1 MRWIGWGLLVI
12 VLLASAVFVMK
23 GLTAAGL
30 TGTHGTFTVKECT
43 EEAATRRSNKPTNEF
58 SCVGVFR
65 PDDGSTVDD
74 KASLDSFNKDY
85 DAGTSLS
92 VQHNDAGVLG
102 LLTSGY
108 LLADGAQVST
118 NFLCAF
124 GVLLYLPVA
133 LFVSL
138 TGFGSDGVT
147 FRRFRETWDATRG
160 TRTRT
165 IVLTSTIGVLVGMFV
180 VSTAL
185 GHVLPGLG

>member
-1 MRWIGWGLLVI
+1 
-12 VLLASAVFVMK
+12 MK

-30 TGTHGTFTVKECT
+30 TGTHGTFTVRECT
-43 EEAATRRSNKPTNEF
+43 QEAATRKSNKPTNEF
-58 SCVGVFR
+58 ECAGAFR
-65 PDDGSTVDD
+65 PDGGSTVDD

-85 DAGTSLS
+85 DAGTRLS

-108 LLADGAQVST
+108 LLADGAQVSA

-124 GVLLYLPVA
+124 GVLLYIPVA
-133 LFVSL
+133 LFVRL

-147 FRRFRETWDATRG
+147 FGRFRETWQATRG

-165 IVLTSTIGVLVGMFV
+165 VVLTTTAVVLVGMFV
-180 VSTAL
+180 VSTVL

>member
-1 MRWIGWGLLVI
+1 
-12 VLLASAVFVMK
+12 MK

-30 TGTHGTFTVKECT
+30 TGTHGTFTVRECT
-43 EEAATRRSNKPTNEF
+43 KESATRHSNRPTSEF
-58 SCVGVFR
+58 ECAGVFR
-65 PDDGSTVDD
+65 ADGGSTVDD
-74 KASLDSFNKDY
+74 KASLDIFNKDY
-85 DAGTSLS
+85 DAGTRLS

-108 LLADGAQVST
+108 LLADGAEVSA

-124 GVLLYLPVA
+124 GVLLYIPVA
-133 LFVSL
+133 LFVRL

-147 FRRFRETWDATRG
+147 VRRFRETWQATRG

-165 IVLTSTIGVLVGMFV
+165 IVLSSTTVILVGMFV
-180 VSTAL
+180 VSTVL